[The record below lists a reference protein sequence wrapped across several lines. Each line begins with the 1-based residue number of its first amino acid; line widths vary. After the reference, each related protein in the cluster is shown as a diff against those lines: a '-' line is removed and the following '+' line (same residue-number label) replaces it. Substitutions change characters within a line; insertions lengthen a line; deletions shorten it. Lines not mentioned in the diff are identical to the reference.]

1 MIVYNV
7 MRRFFAMKTDA
18 EAHRKAL
25 GLKPDATIAL
35 RIESREELAAL
46 LNGLCEPGTS
56 GAPDVAAVLPAI
68 VVDRAYVEPGFDIPL
83 FLRKENARRFGQP
96 EPVV

>member
-7 MRRFFAMKTDA
+7 GRRFFALKTDA
-18 EAHRKAL
+18 EAYRKTL
-25 GLKPDATIAL
+25 GLKPDATIHL

-46 LNGLCEPGTS
+46 LTGLCEPGTP
-56 GAPDVAAVLPAI
+56 GAPEVAAVLPAV
-68 VVDRAYVEPGFDIPL
+68 VVDRAYVEPDFDIPL

-96 EPVV
+96 EPVQ